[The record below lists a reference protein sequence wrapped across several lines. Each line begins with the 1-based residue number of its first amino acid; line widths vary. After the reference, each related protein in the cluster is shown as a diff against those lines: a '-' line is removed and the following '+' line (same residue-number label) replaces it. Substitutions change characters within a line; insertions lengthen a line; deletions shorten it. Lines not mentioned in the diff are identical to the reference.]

1 MTERIT
7 ITVPEELAEEINA
20 QLEYG
25 DNRSEWIREAI
36 RMRLEA
42 ESEVDGEGNQRT
54 AVTAD

>member
-36 RMRLEA
+36 RMRLE
-42 ESEVDGEGNQRT
+42 SEATEGNRSQMMPI
-54 AVTAD
+54 TAD